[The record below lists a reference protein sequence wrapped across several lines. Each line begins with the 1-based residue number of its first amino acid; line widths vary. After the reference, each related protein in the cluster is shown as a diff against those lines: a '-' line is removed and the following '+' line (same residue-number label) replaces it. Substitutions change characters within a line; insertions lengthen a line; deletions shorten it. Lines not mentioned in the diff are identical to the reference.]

1 MVMRINAYTDPVR
14 SVRSAN
20 VRRTPVAHHVLN
32 VVLNIT
38 SINGNLPLKV
48 ERVVKVQKKNILFTN
63 LAYLE
68 RIHPSGKNVTLG
80 KEPPFRVCHDVIYIH
95 TYIYNIAFANS
106 ER

>member
-48 ERVVKVQKKNILFTN
+48 ERVVKVQKKNILF
-63 LAYLE
+63 YQSCV
-68 RIHPSGKNVTLG
+68 PGKNT
-80 KEPPFRVCHDVIYIH
+80 PFRKECH
-95 TYIYNIAFANS
+95 FG
-106 ER
+106 